1 MRIGD
6 VDPRGEREYVDSI
19 SDKAI
24 AIGGG
29 VLGAILH
36 SYPSLTI
43 PAELVLEK
51 LTAKDEARV
60 DPKQLTIEQV
70 QEILLKE
77 KYVCDRSLA
86 TVVYLSLVMGKP
98 LLLEGEA
105 GVGKTEIA
113 KVLSKVL
120 GARLIRL
127 QCYEGLDAS
136 TALYE
141 WNYPKQMLHIKLEEI
156 ERGDKKQV
164 ETEIFTQDYL
174 VKRPLLDA
182 IQSEDTIPPVLLI
195 DEIDRAD
202 MEFEAFL
209 LEVLSDF
216 QITIPELGTVTAK
229 HRPYVF
235 LTSNRTREIHDA
247 LKRRC
252 LYHWIEYPTFDKE
265 YEIIT
270 TKFPEVETKMA
281 QQICAFMQ
289 KVREMNFYK
298 RPGVAETLDWAS
310 ALIALNRKQL
320 DDKSVIETMGCVFKY
335 REDLSHLRE
344 QVENRQFSLDALL
357 RTSPEL
363 VS

>member
-1 MRIGD
+1 M
-6 VDPRGEREYVDSI
+6 GE
-19 SDKAI
+19 AI
-24 AIGGG
+24 
-29 VLGAILH
+29 VN
-36 SYPSLTI
+36 PN
-43 PAELVLEK
+43 E
-51 LTAKDEARV
+51 
-60 DPKQLTIEQV
+60 LTIEQV
-70 QEILLKE
+70 QDILRAE
-77 KYVCDRSLA
+77 RYICDRSLA

-120 GARLIRL
+120 GAKLIRL
-127 QCYEGLDAS
+127 QCYEGLDAN

-141 WNYPKQMLHIKLEEI
+141 WNYPKQMLRIKLEEV
-156 ERGDKKQV
+156 EHGDKETV

-174 VKRPLLDA
+174 IKRPLLEA
-182 IQSEDTIPPVLLI
+182 IQTDGAGPPVLLI

-216 QITIPELGTVTAK
+216 QITIPEIGTIAAK

-252 LYHWIEYPTFDKE
+252 LYHWIEYPSFEKE

-270 TKFPEVETKMA
+270 TKFPEVEANMA
-281 QQICAFMQ
+281 KQICAFMQ
-289 KVREMNFYK
+289 KVRLMNFYK

-310 ALIALNRKQL
+310 ALIALNRREL
-320 DDKSVIETMGCVFKY
+320 DDKTVVETMGCVFKY
-335 REDLSHLRE
+335 REDLHHLRE
-344 QVENRQFSLDALL
+344 QVEGKQLNLEALL
-357 RTSPEL
+357 RMSPEL

>member
-1 MRIGD
+1 
-6 VDPRGEREYVDSI
+6 VN
-19 SDKAI
+19 
-24 AIGGG
+24 
-29 VLGAILH
+29 
-36 SYPSLTI
+36 
-43 PAELVLEK
+43 
-51 LTAKDEARV
+51 
-60 DPKQLTIEQV
+60 PKELTIEQV
-70 QEILLKE
+70 QDILRAE
-77 KYVCDRSLA
+77 RYICDRSLA
-86 TVVYLSLVMGKP
+86 TVVYLALVMGKP

-120 GARLIRL
+120 GAKLIRL
-127 QCYEGLDAS
+127 QCYEGLDAN

-141 WNYPKQMLHIKLEEI
+141 WNYPKQMLRIKLEEV
-156 ERGDKKQV
+156 EHGNRDTV
-164 ETEIFTQDYL
+164 ETEIFSEDYL
-174 VKRPLLDA
+174 IKRPLLEA
-182 IQSEDTIPPVLLI
+182 IQTDGATPPVLLI

-216 QITIPELGTVTAK
+216 QITIPEIGTVAAK

-252 LYHWIEYPTFDKE
+252 LYHWIEYPTFEKE

-270 TKFPEVETKMA
+270 TKFPEVESAMA
-281 QQICAFMQ
+281 KQICAFMQ
-289 KVREMNFYK
+289 RVRQMNFYK

-310 ALIALNRKQL
+310 ALIALNRREL
-320 DDKSVIETMGCVFKY
+320 DDKSVVETMGCVFKY
-335 REDLSHLRE
+335 REDLHHLKE
-344 QVENRQFSLDALL
+344 QVEGKQLNLEALL
-357 RTSPEL
+357 RVSPEL

>member
-1 MRIGD
+1 MS
-6 VDPRGEREYVDSI
+6 E
-19 SDKAI
+19 AI
-24 AIGGG
+24 
-29 VLGAILH
+29 VN
-36 SYPSLTI
+36 
-43 PAELVLEK
+43 
-51 LTAKDEARV
+51 
-60 DPKQLTIEQV
+60 PKELTIEQV
-70 QEILLKE
+70 QDILRAE
-77 KYVCDRSLA
+77 RYICDRSLA

-120 GARLIRL
+120 GAKLIRL
-127 QCYEGLDAS
+127 QCYEGLDAN

-141 WNYPKQMLHIKLEEI
+141 WNYPKQMLRIKLEEV
-156 ERGDKKQV
+156 EHGDREAV

-174 VKRPLLDA
+174 IKRPLLEA
-182 IQSEDTIPPVLLI
+182 IQTDGAGPPVLLI

-216 QITIPELGTVTAK
+216 QITIPEIGTIAAK

-252 LYHWIEYPTFDKE
+252 LYHWIEYPSFEKE
-265 YEIIT
+265 HEIIT
-270 TKFPEVETKMA
+270 TKFPEVEENMA
-281 QQICAFMQ
+281 RQICAFMQ
-289 KVREMNFYK
+289 RVRQMNFYK

-310 ALIALNRKQL
+310 ALIALNRREL
-320 DDKSVIETMGCVFKY
+320 DDKTVVETMGCVFKY
-335 REDLSHLRE
+335 REDLNHLRE
-344 QVENRQFSLDALL
+344 QVEGKQLNLEALL
-357 RTSPEL
+357 RMSPEL

>member
-1 MRIGD
+1 MN
-6 VDPRGEREYVDSI
+6 
-19 SDKAI
+19 
-24 AIGGG
+24 
-29 VLGAILH
+29 
-36 SYPSLTI
+36 
-43 PAELVLEK
+43 
-51 LTAKDEARV
+51 
-60 DPKQLTIEQV
+60 PKQLTIEQV

-156 ERGDKKQV
+156 EHGDKKQV

-182 IQSEDTIPPVLLI
+182 IQSEDVNPPVLLI

-209 LEVLSDF
+209 LEILSDF

-235 LTSNRTREIHDA
+235 LTSKRTREIHDA

-252 LYHWIEYPTFDKE
+252 LYHWIEYPSFEKE

-289 KVREMNFYK
+289 KSARDEFLQTPRGRRNFRLGDGVD
-298 RPGVAETLDWAS
+298 RPQS
-310 ALIALNRKQL
+310 
-320 DDKSVIETMGCVFKY
+320 
-335 REDLSHLRE
+335 
-344 QVENRQFSLDALL
+344 
-357 RTSPEL
+357 
-363 VS
+363 